1 MENPVEKRTAL
12 IAGGAGGMGFAI
24 AQRLGNDGFAL
35 VIADLPGPRLDDIA
49 QRLRAEGYHSL
60 ALPLDIRKPAACREV
75 VKAAVEWS
83 GGLHALINAAG
94 VWVQGAPEA
103 MTEDEWDVTVDINLK
118 GPFFLIQAAL
128 PHLGE
133 GACIVNI
140 ASDAGLVGNKGA
152 AVYCASKGGL
162 VLLTKA
168 LALDLAPRGIR
179 VNAICPGEVA
189 TPMIEHQA
197 NTYGKGDPEGY
208 KAALLAHYPQG
219 TKARFI
225 RPAEIARLVSYLCE
239 DAATPITGAALSMDF
254 GVTAGY

>member
-1 MENPVEKRTAL
+1 MENRTAL

-24 AQRLGNDGFAL
+24 AQRLGKDGFSV
-35 VIADLPGPRLDDIA
+35 VIADLPGPRLDDA
-49 QRLRAEGYHSL
+49 GARLRAEGYHAL
-60 ALPLDIRKPAACREV
+60 ALPLDLREPSACRDV
-75 VKAAVEWS
+75 VQAAVNWS

-94 VWVQGAPEA
+94 VWVEGAPEA
-103 MTEDEWDVTVDINLK
+103 MTEVDWDLALDINLK

-133 GACIVNI
+133 GASIVNI

-152 AVYCASKGGL
+152 AIYCASKGGL

-179 VNAICPGEVA
+179 VNAICPGDVA

-197 NTYGKGDPEGY
+197 SRYGNGDPEGY

-219 TKARFI
+219 TSARFI
-225 RPAEIARLVSYLCE
+225 RPEEIARMVSYLCE

>member
-1 MENPVEKRTAL
+1 MDNRTAL

-24 AQRLGNDGFAL
+24 AERLGKDGFAV
-35 VIADLPGPRLDDIA
+35 VIADLPGPRLNDIA
-49 QRLRAEGYHSL
+49 SRLQAEGYRAL
-60 ALPLDIRKPAACREV
+60 ALPLDIRQPAACREV
-75 VKAAVEWS
+75 VKAAVDWS

-94 VWVQGAPEA
+94 VWAEGAPEA
-103 MTEDEWDVTVDINLK
+103 MTEADWDLTLDINLK

-133 GACIVNI
+133 GASIVNI
-140 ASDAGLVGNKGA
+140 ASDAGLVGNTGA
-152 AVYCASKGGL
+152 AIYCASKGGL

-189 TPMIEHQA
+189 TPMIEGQA
-197 NTYGKGDPEGY
+197 NRYGNGDPEGY

-219 TKARFI
+219 HKARFI
-225 RPAEIARLVSYLCE
+225 QPEEIARLVSYLCE
-239 DAATPITGAALSMDF
+239 DAATPITGAALSIDF

>member
-1 MENPVEKRTAL
+1 MENRTAL

-24 AQRLGNDGFAL
+24 AERLGKDGFAV
-35 VIADLPGPRLDDIA
+35 VIADLPGPRLQDTVTS
-49 QRLRAEGYHSL
+49 LEAEGYRAL
-60 ALPLDIRKPAACREV
+60 ALPLDIRHPAACRDV

-94 VWVQGAPEA
+94 VWVEGAPEA
-103 MTEDEWDVTVDINLK
+103 MTEAEWDLTLDINLK

-133 GACIVNI
+133 GASIVNI
-140 ASDAGLVGNKGA
+140 ASDAGLVGNTGA
-152 AVYCASKGGL
+152 AIYCASKGGL

-189 TPMIEHQA
+189 TPMIDGQA
-197 NTYGKGDPEGY
+197 NRYGNGDPEGY

-219 TKARFI
+219 SKARFI

-239 DAATPITGAALSMDF
+239 DAATPVTGAALSIDF

>member
-1 MENPVEKRTAL
+1 MEKRTAL

-24 AQRLGNDGFAL
+24 AQRLGRDGFAL
-35 VIADLPGPRLDDIA
+35 VIADLPGPRLEDTA
-49 QRLRAEGYHSL
+49 ARLQAEGCQAL
-60 ALPLDIRKPAACREV
+60 AVPLDIRQPAACRSA
-75 VKAAVEWS
+75 VKAAMDWS

-94 VWVQGAPEA
+94 VWVEGAPEA
-103 MTEDEWDVTVDINLK
+103 MTEAEWDVTLDINLK
-118 GPFFLIQAAL
+118 GPFFLIQSAL

-133 GACIVNI
+133 GASIVNI

-152 AVYCASKGGL
+152 AIYCASKGGL

-179 VNAICPGEVA
+179 VNAICPGDVA
-189 TPMIEHQA
+189 TPMIDDQA
-197 NTYGKGDPEGY
+197 ARYGNGNPEGY

-219 TKARFI
+219 PKARFI